1 MNEINVSKLT
11 EMPEE
16 AYVLIDIRDKGST
29 IYGVIPG
36 AVNIP
41 AGELERDADKY
52 LEGIDR
58 QKKLPPIISD
68 SNSL

>member
-1 MNEINVSKLT
+1 MNEINVSHLT

-41 AGELERDADKY
+41 AGELERDADK
-52 LEGIDR
+52 
-58 QKKLPPIISD
+58 
-68 SNSL
+68 